1 MKDKIITISFLVFIF
16 AFGILGI
23 ALKDKAVSQTERRK
37 LQQFPKFKL
46 NSDYVVKLDKYVLD
60 HFPFRDNF
68 RSIKAFVN
76 YNVLQKLSN
85 NDIYIQDN
93 YIFKSNYPTN
103 YSSIQRFLNNIK
115 TTQSFLNESNNT
127 YIMVIPDKNY
137 YLDSNNFLNIN
148 YEDIYNKINEL
159 DMNVID
165 IRSTLNLD
173 DYYETDTH
181 WKQENL
187 GKVAEVLSNNMK
199 FKYTNTGYSE
209 NVCNDFYGVYFGES
223 AVSRKPE
230 KLTYLTS
237 DIILNAKV
245 NYFENKE
252 LTTVYNEKKLTGFD
266 AYEVFLDGASA
277 FIEITNPN
285 TTTNKEL
292 VIFRDSF
299 GSSLTPLL
307 IEGYS
312 KITVI
317 DNRYIRSEDYLKLI
331 EFKEQ
336 DVLFL
341 YSTLIVN
348 DSGSLKN

>member
-1 MKDKIITISFLVFIF
+1 MKDKIITISFILCVFILC
-16 AFGILGI
+16 ILGI
-23 ALKDKAVSQTERRK
+23 VFKDKDISETERRK
-37 LQQFPKFKL
+37 LQQFPSFKL
-46 NSDYVVKLDKYVLD
+46 SSDYVVKLDKYVLD
-60 HFPFRDNF
+60 HFPFRDTF

-76 YNVLQKLSN
+76 YNVLQKLAN

-103 YSSIQRFLNNIK
+103 YTSIQRFLNNIK
-115 TTQSFLNESNNT
+115 TTQGFLTENNKA

-137 YLDSNNFLNIN
+137 YLDSNNFLNID
-148 YEDIYNKINEL
+148 YEYIYNKVNEL
-159 DMNVID
+159 DINVID
-165 IRSTLNLD
+165 IRNTLNLE

-181 WKQENL
+181 WRQENL
-187 GKVAEVLSNNMK
+187 DKVAQVLSNNMK
-199 FKYTNTGYSE
+199 FEYTNESYTE

-230 KLTYLTS
+230 KLTYLTT
-237 DIILNAKV
+237 DTILNAKV
-245 NYFENKE
+245 KYLENPD
-252 LTTVYNEKKLTGFD
+252 LTTVYNTDKLNGFD
-266 AYEVFLDGASA
+266 AYEVYLDGASA

-285 TTTNKEL
+285 ATANKEL

-299 GSSLTPLL
+299 ASSLTPLL
-307 IEGYS
+307 IQGYA

-317 DNRYIRSEDYLKLI
+317 DNRYIRSEDYLKHI
-331 EFKEQ
+331 EFDDQ

>member
-1 MKDKIITISFLVFIF
+1 MKDKIVTISFLIFIF
-16 AFGILGI
+16 TFGILGI
-23 ALKDKAVSQTERRK
+23 ALKDKEVSQTERRK
-37 LQQFPKFKL
+37 LQQLPKFKL

-115 TTQSFLNESNNT
+115 TTQSFLTENNNT

-165 IRSTLNLD
+165 IRNTLNIN

-187 GKVAEVLSNNMK
+187 GKVAEILSNNMK
-199 FKYTNTGYSE
+199 FRYTNAGYTE
-209 NVCNDFYGVYFGES
+209 NICNDFYGVYFGES
-223 AVSRKPE
+223 AISRKPE
-230 KLTYLTS
+230 KLTYLTN

-245 NYFENKE
+245 NYLENKD

-285 TTTNKEL
+285 ATTEKEL

>member
-1 MKDKIITISFLVFIF
+1 MKDKIVTISFLVFIF
-16 AFGILGI
+16 TFGILGI

-115 TTQSFLNESNNT
+115 TTQSFLNENNNT

-181 WKQENL
+181 WNPL
-187 GKVAEVLSNNMK
+187 G
-199 FKYTNTGYSE
+199 
-209 NVCNDFYGVYFGES
+209 
-223 AVSRKPE
+223 
-230 KLTYLTS
+230 
-237 DIILNAKV
+237 
-245 NYFENKE
+245 
-252 LTTVYNEKKLTGFD
+252 
-266 AYEVFLDGASA
+266 AYYC
-277 FIEITNPN
+277 
-285 TTTNKEL
+285 
-292 VIFRDSF
+292 DSV
-299 GSSLTPLL
+299 
-307 IEGYS
+307 
-312 KITVI
+312 KIC
-317 DNRYIRSEDYLKLI
+317 SQ
-331 EFKEQ
+331 FH
-336 DVLFL
+336 
-341 YSTLIVN
+341 
-348 DSGSLKN
+348 